1 MAKNSTGDVAT
12 MEVFGRYQ
20 VLEPIARGGM
30 AEILLARPV
39 SGVRNICALKRILPA
54 FSHDVQFV
62 SMFIDEARITIGLAH
77 DNIVRLHDFGQVDGI
92 YFMAIEYVDG
102 TDLAALL
109 RAHLV
114 AGLTLPPI
122 VVAAIIRDVCRGL
135 AHAHA
140 LADAQGQ
147 PLAIVH
153 RDVSPHNVLLSSSGD
168 VKITD
173 FGIAAARHKLSMT
186 TPGTVLGKA
195 AYMAPEQAQGVGVDF
210 RTDLWS
216 VGVMLWE
223 CLTGERL
230 FVGHSPVHTLERVL
244 SDVIVPPSSRKASIP
259 MALDA
264 LTMTL
269 LSRDPAARPRS
280 TDDVVKALDVVV
292 TQLARS
298 SPLTTTGRFDT
309 AALGRY
315 LAQVPWSE
323 ATAPMR
329 PRTPAQAPPPFDAA
343 NAATLAR
350 PRDVFDDPILKVLV
364 ERLRLEHEPWLLHE
378 IGERADRLGLNDV
391 ALSAWRT
398 AAAAFASRG
407 LLVQMLVAH
416 HPVRQRISK
425 AAADDELLAIADVT
439 PGNDD
444 ELTALLAG
452 LDHHGFGLAILG
464 SPGPVAGPVPLLGTL
479 GPREIVRLAD
489 VVGVRRADAGEVIIR
504 EGDAGDVLFAVARG
518 RVVVSCRP
526 TGAPSSSS
534 PQSGPV
540 ATAAEFGIDATITDE
555 SLQFDPRLLLGQR
568 DQRIFLAGLAD
579 GDFFGEFSFL
589 LERPR
594 SATVEAVSEC
604 LLLEIERKDIAPIL
618 AVEPAFT
625 APLQAFYKE
634 RVVELMMARSPIF
647 SALPPEARRA
657 LLAKADVATLADGA
671 LIVAEGS
678 NNSSFFFIRRGE
690 VEVYRRDDS
699 GIDIFINKLGQ
710 GQFFGEIAA
719 LRGTPRTVS
728 VRAIGTTT
736 LFRIEGTA
744 LQAAVADDP
753 RARQLFDAMIARRT
767 AEARARTEEHHRV
780 FFGA

>member
-1 MAKNSTGDVAT
+1 

-20 VLEPIARGGM
+20 VLERIAKGGM

-39 SGVRNICALKRILPA
+39 SGARKVCALKRILPA
-54 FSHDVQFV
+54 FSHDAQFV

-77 DNIVRLHDFGQVDGI
+77 NNIVRLHDFGQVDGT

-109 RAHLV
+109 RAHVV

-140 LADAQGQ
+140 LTDAQGE
-147 PLAIVH
+147 PLEIVH

-173 FGIAAARHKLSMT
+173 FGIAAARNKLSMT

-195 AYMAPEQAQGVGVDF
+195 AYMAPEQAQGLGVDF
-210 RTDLWS
+210 RTDLWA
-216 VGVMLWE
+216 VGVILWE
-223 CLTGERL
+223 ALTGERL
-230 FVGHSPVHTLERVL
+230 FVGDTPVHTLNRML
-244 SDVIVPPSSRKASIP
+244 GDVIVPPSSRRANIP

-264 LTMTL
+264 LTMML
-269 LSRDPAARPRS
+269 LSREPAGRPNS
-280 TDDVVKALDVVV
+280 TAEVVKALDVIL
-292 TQLARS
+292 TQLAHS

-323 ATAPMR
+323 ATEPMR
-329 PRTPAQAPPPFDAA
+329 PRTPPQGVAGVNAS
-343 NAATLAR
+343 AATHHRAR
-350 PRDVFDDPILKVLV
+350 DPIIKGLV
-364 ERLRLEHEPWLLHE
+364 ERLRTEREPWLLHD
-378 IGERADRLGLNDV
+378 IGARAHAIGLVDM
-391 ALSAWRT
+391 ALSAWRA
-398 AAAAFASRG
+398 AAAAFSSRG
-407 LLVQMLVAH
+407 LLVQMLVVH
-416 HPVRQRISK
+416 HAVRDIVG
-425 AAADDELLAIADVT
+425 ADVANDELLAIADLT
-439 PGNDD
+439 PGNQD
-444 ELTALLAG
+444 ELSALLAR
-452 LDHHGFGLAILG
+452 LDQHGFGPSILG
-464 SPGPVAGPVPLLGTL
+464 STAAVAAAVPLLGAL
-479 GPREIVRLAD
+479 GPRELVRLAD
-489 VVGVRRADAGEVIIR
+489 VVTVRRVVAGEVVIR
-504 EGDAGDVLFAVARG
+504 EGDAGDALYAVARG
-518 RVVVSCRP
+518 HVVVSCRASISTP
-526 TGAPSSSS
+526 PFSPPSAVT
-534 PQSGPV
+534 PV
-540 ATAAEFGIDATITDE
+540 ATAAEFNIDATITDE
-555 SLQFDPRLLLGQR
+555 GSQLDPRLLFGQR
-568 DQRIFLAGLAD
+568 EQRIFLAGLAD

-594 SATVEAVSEC
+594 SATVDALSDC

-625 APLQAFYKE
+625 APLHAFYKE
-634 RVVELMMARSPIF
+634 RVVELMMARSPVF
-647 SALPPEARRA
+647 SALKPEARRA
-657 LLAKADVATLADGA
+657 LLASAGTATLEDGA

-678 NNSSFFFIRRGE
+678 NNSCFFFIRRGE
-690 VEVYRRDDS
+690 VEIYRRDQA
-699 GIDIFINKLGQ
+699 GINIFINKLGR

-728 VRAIGTTT
+728 VRAIGPTT
-736 LFRIEGTA
+736 LFRIEGQS
-744 LQAAVADDP
+744 LQAAVANDP
-753 RARQLFDAMIARRT
+753 RARQLFDAMIDRRT